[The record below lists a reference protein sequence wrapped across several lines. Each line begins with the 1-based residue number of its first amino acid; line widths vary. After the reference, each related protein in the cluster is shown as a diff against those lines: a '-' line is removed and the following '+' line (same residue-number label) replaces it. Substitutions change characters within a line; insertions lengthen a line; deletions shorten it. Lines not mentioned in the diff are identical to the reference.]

1 MGSRFITNPP
11 LKTNS
16 EIEAKKQITR
26 SIQLGLPVVGQF
38 ERVVRASRP

>member
-16 EIEAKKQITR
+16 EIEAKK
-26 SIQLGLPVVGQF
+26 
-38 ERVVRASRP
+38 